1 MPAQPAAKPR
11 VPQISDAEWEVMK
24 VLWERAPASAQDVVD
39 ALATSKSW
47 SPQTV
52 KTLLKRLTEKGAATY
67 EAEGR
72 KFIYR
77 PSVSRE
83 AAEKSES
90 RSFLARVFDGAVTP
104 ALMHLLKLGE
114 LTPDDIK
121 QLKKTL
127 DQTIGRDQR

>member
-1 MPAQPAAKPR
+1 MPAQPATKPR

-39 ALATSKSW
+39 ALADSKSW

-52 KTLLKRLTEKGAATY
+52 KTLLKRLTGKGAATHQ
-67 EAEGR
+67 AEGR

-77 PSVSRE
+77 PAVSRD

-104 ALMHLLKLGE
+104 ALMHLLELGKLSQ
-114 LTPDDIK
+114 DDIR
-121 QLKKTL
+121 QLKRTL
-127 DQTIGRDQR
+127 DQTLDRDQR

>member
-1 MPAQPAAKPR
+1 MPKPAPANPR
-11 VPQISDAEWEVMK
+11 LPQISDAEWEVMK
-24 VLWERAPASAQDVVD
+24 VLWDRDQASAQDVVD
-39 ALATSKSW
+39 ALAAARNW

-52 KTLLKRLTEKGAATY
+52 KTLLRRLTEKGAVTY
-67 EAEGR
+67 QAEGR

-77 PSVSRE
+77 PAIARD

-104 ALMHLLKLGE
+104 ALLHLLQLGR
-114 LTPDDIK
+114 LTRDDIE

-127 DQTIGRDQR
+127 DQKK

>member
-1 MPAQPAAKPR
+1 
-11 VPQISDAEWEVMK
+11 MK
-24 VLWERAPASAQDVVD
+24 VLWDRTQASAQDVVD
-39 ALATSKSW
+39 ALAASRNW

-72 KFIYR
+72 RFIYR
-77 PSVSRE
+77 PAVSRE

-104 ALMHLLKLGE
+104 ALMHLLKLGR
-114 LTPDDIK
+114 LTRDDIE
-121 QLKKTL
+121 QLKRTL
-127 DQTIGRDQR
+127 DEKA